1 MNTENLNG
9 ILAQYIQYCKTR
21 TAAEEGTVWRAAD
34 CFGVNW
40 DIKDSD
46 FPGMFADAMQQAQ
59 LALDNPA
66 LQPIGGVQTLMLRET
81 EVELVRECF
90 RWLFKE
96 DDGDIAK
103 RRGRAELFADQING
117 RFRRVFPRM
126 PKYTMNAANAVFFL
140 NLWEP
145 HDNYFYNA
153 AEARAWAEYFDYE
166 ADFGGGTALDLP
178 RYYTMCNDLLAELE
192 SYPELIALHKAYV
205 AQELG
210 GINDQLHLLVYD
222 ILHTAY
228 TQQFYP
234 CGYARSATTKER
246 AKAAKEKA
254 TRAELC
260 IRIGECEQ
268 KLQEM
273 RVNPAKLPDLTDCK
287 ISHKM
292 FGAGTVRPAEG
303 QFMVIDFNGTLK
315 KFSYTASMN
324 SGYLTA
330 EDPAVEAELQ
340 AYQDYNK
347 EKDRLEK
354 ELKNMKAELV
364 KL

>member
-1 MNTENLNG
+1 M
-9 ILAQYIQYCKTR
+9 R
-21 TAAEEGTVWRAAD
+21 PR
-34 CFGVNW
+34 
-40 DIKDSD
+40 
-46 FPGMFADAMQQAQ
+46 PG
-59 LALDNPA
+59 
-66 LQPIGGVQTLMLRET
+66 R
-81 EVELVRECF
+81 
-90 RWLFKE
+90 
-96 DDGDIAK
+96 
-103 RRGRAELFADQING
+103 
-117 RFRRVFPRM
+117 
-126 PKYTMNAANAVFFL
+126 
-140 NLWEP
+140 
-145 HDNYFYNA
+145 
-153 AEARAWAEYFDYE
+153 AEYFDYE